1 MRLTET
7 EIHIIKHSATDIFGS
22 DVAVFLF
29 GSRVDDTKKGGDIDL
44 YIKTNF
50 ANDLTHKIKFLVA
63 LEHID
68 QFLFRFSKLQDAMG
82 EKLFVSML
90 EFLQEENPK
99 SKPFIDTLNRLEQI
113 GLLEDKNTWLELR
126 KISNNIAH
134 QYEDEP
140 KQASEALNAI
150 YAVKPTLESIYQ
162 LFKTRYMAIGD
173 R

>member
-1 MRLTET
+1 
-7 EIHIIKHSATDIFGS
+7 
-22 DVAVFLF
+22 
-29 GSRVDDTKKGGDIDL
+29 
-44 YIKTNF
+44 
-50 ANDLTHKIKFLVA
+50 
-63 LEHID
+63 
-68 QFLFRFSKLQDAMG
+68 MG

-162 LFKTRYMAIGD
+162 LIKTRYMAIGD

>member
-1 MRLTET
+1 M
-7 EIHIIKHSATDIFGS
+7 IKLRMEKLISECDKHVQRMSYAYTKMALFMPLDPSRYQALS
-22 DVAVFLF
+22 DDEV
-29 GSRVDDTKKGGDIDL
+29 
-44 YIKTNF
+44 
-50 ANDLTHKIKFLVA
+50 
-63 LEHID
+63 EHID
-68 QFLFRFSKLQDAMG
+68 QFLFRFSKLQDAMS

-126 KISNNIAH
+126 KLRNNIAH

-150 YAVKPTLESIYQ
+150 YAVKPILESIYQ
-162 LFKTRYMAIGD
+162 LIKTRYMAI
-173 R
+173 RF

>member
-1 MRLTET
+1 MIKLRTEKLIS
-7 EIHIIKHSATDIFGS
+7 ECDKHVQRMSYAYTKMALFMPLDPSRYQALS
-22 DVAVFLF
+22 DDEV
-29 GSRVDDTKKGGDIDL
+29 
-44 YIKTNF
+44 
-50 ANDLTHKIKFLVA
+50 
-63 LEHID
+63 EHID
-68 QFLFRFSKLQDAMG
+68 QFLFRFSKLRDAMG

-126 KISNNIAH
+126 KLSNNIAH

-150 YAVKPTLESIYQ
+150 YAVKPILESIYQ
-162 LFKTRYMAIGD
+162 LIKTRYMAIGF
-173 R
+173 

>member
-1 MRLTET
+1 M
-7 EIHIIKHSATDIFGS
+7 IKLRMEKLISECDKHVQRMSYAYTKMALFMPLDPSRYQALS
-22 DVAVFLF
+22 DDEV
-29 GSRVDDTKKGGDIDL
+29 
-44 YIKTNF
+44 
-50 ANDLTHKIKFLVA
+50 
-63 LEHID
+63 EHID

-126 KISNNIAH
+126 KLRNNIAH

-150 YAVKPTLESIYQ
+150 YAVKPILESIYQ
-162 LFKTRYMAIGD
+162 LIKTRYMAI
-173 R
+173 RF

>member
-1 MRLTET
+1 M
-7 EIHIIKHSATDIFGS
+7 IKLRMEKLISECDKHVQRMSYAYTKMALFMPLDPSRYQALS
-22 DVAVFLF
+22 DDEV
-29 GSRVDDTKKGGDIDL
+29 
-44 YIKTNF
+44 
-50 ANDLTHKIKFLVA
+50 
-63 LEHID
+63 EHID

-126 KISNNIAH
+126 KLRNNIAH

-150 YAVKPTLESIYQ
+150 YAVKPILESIYQ
-162 LFKTRYMAIGD
+162 LIKTRYMAIGF
-173 R
+173 

>member
-1 MRLTET
+1 MIKLRTEKLIS
-7 EIHIIKHSATDIFGS
+7 ECDKHVQRMSYAYTKMALFMPLDPSRYQALS
-22 DVAVFLF
+22 DDEV
-29 GSRVDDTKKGGDIDL
+29 
-44 YIKTNF
+44 
-50 ANDLTHKIKFLVA
+50 
-63 LEHID
+63 EHID

-126 KISNNIAH
+126 KLSNNIAH

-150 YAVKPTLESIYQ
+150 YAVKPILESIYQ
-162 LFKTRYMAIGD
+162 LIKTRYMAIGF
-173 R
+173 

>member
-1 MRLTET
+1 M
-7 EIHIIKHSATDIFGS
+7 IKLRMEKLISECDKHVQRMSYAYTKMALFMPLDPSRYQALS
-22 DVAVFLF
+22 DDEV
-29 GSRVDDTKKGGDIDL
+29 
-44 YIKTNF
+44 
-50 ANDLTHKIKFLVA
+50 
-63 LEHID
+63 EHID

-126 KISNNIAH
+126 KLRNNIAH

-150 YAVKPTLESIYQ
+150 YAVKPILESIYQ
-162 LFKTRYMAIGD
+162 LIKTRYMAI
-173 R
+173 RL